1 MSRPRKSPQP
11 RHLSLSLLVLL
22 LGSAIAWITAA
33 AGESPA
39 DMQVPSQPGR
49 PLASRAREPAAL
61 LALQG
66 RLDSITAA
74 AHTPGCG
81 AAYAANKAQAWLN
94 FSEYAAAEQLPAAD
108 RAAGLRNAGALI
120 EGLERHADAE
130 HETPELPGSHHV
142 RDDLWQAVAAV
153 ERDGRVCA
161 APKMTAYCEVELAWM
176 DYEAGAGGRRHV
188 DPYVRI
194 AEDYCSSAIAA
205 QPLLPAP
212 SPAVAREPT
221 ASAAP
226 AAGVDGSATHATP
239 AAPVTVKSARED
251 LAVSVLFPHDRA
263 TPADIRPAGR
273 IALRRMARRLRSL
286 PVGTTITV
294 VGHADLTGHP
304 DYNLR
309 LSEQRARSVV
319 RELRLLG
326 VHGVR
331 IRIVAKGSSEPV
343 TQCPVYERAAD
354 RRRYLACLEPNRR
367 VVVHLVINP
376 KRPS

>member
-1 MSRPRKSPQP
+1 MTRPPK
-11 RHLSLSLLVLL
+11 HLLPHLRLSVLGWLLA
-22 LGSAIAWITAA
+22 GAIACATAA
-33 AGESPA
+33 AADSPA
-39 DMQVPSQPGR
+39 DVQVASQPGR
-49 PLASRAREPAAL
+49 PPGSRTREPAAL

-66 RLDSITAA
+66 RLDSIAA
-74 AHTPGCG
+74 AGNTPGCA

-108 RAAGLRNAGALI
+108 RAAGLRNADALI
-120 EGLERHADAE
+120 ESLERHADAA
-130 HETPELPGSHHV
+130 HETAELPGAHHV

-194 AEDYCSSAIAA
+194 AEDYCSSAISA
-205 QPLLPAP
+205 QPLPAP
-212 SPAVAREPT
+212 TEAH
-221 ASAAP
+221 ASGRSAAAP
-226 AAGVDGSATHATP
+226 APA
-239 AAPVTVKSARED
+239 AAPVPAQIPPED
-251 LAVSVLFPHDRA
+251 LAVTVLFPHNRA
-263 TPADIRPAGR
+263 TRADIRPAGR
-273 IALRRMARRLRSL
+273 IGLRRVARRLRSL
-286 PVGTTITV
+286 PAGTTITV

-319 RELRLLG
+319 RELRSLG
-326 VHGVR
+326 VQGVR
-331 IRIVAKGSSEPV
+331 MRIAAKGSSEPV
-343 TQCPVYERAAD
+343 TQCPVNDRTAD

-367 VVVHLVINP
+367 VVVHLVIP
-376 KRPS
+376 AR

>member
-1 MSRPRKSPQP
+1 MSRSRTHLQL
-11 RHLSLSLLVLL
+11 RHLRLSVLGLL
-22 LGSAIAWITAA
+22 LGSAIACATAA
-33 AGESPA
+33 AQESAA
-39 DMQVPSQPGR
+39 DVQVPSQPGR
-49 PLASRAREPAAL
+49 PLGSRTREPAAL

-74 AHTPGCG
+74 GNTPGCG
-81 AAYAANKAQAWLN
+81 AAYAAHKAQAWLN
-94 FSEYAAAEQLPAAD
+94 FAEYAAAEQLPAAD
-108 RAAGLRNAGALI
+108 RAAGLKNAGTLI
-120 EGLERHADAE
+120 DSLERHADAA
-130 HETPELPGSHHV
+130 HETSELPGARHV
-142 RDDLWQAVAAV
+142 RDDLWRAVAAV

-205 QPLLPAP
+205 QPLPAP
-212 SPAVAREPT
+212 SAAVARERAAPAT
-221 ASAAP
+221 DANGSATSAIPAAP
-226 AAGVDGSATHATP
+226 AA
-239 AAPVTVKSARED
+239 APVPAKTAPED
-251 LAVSVLFPHDRA
+251 LAVSVLFPHNRA
-263 TPADIRPAGR
+263 TRADIRPAGR

-286 PVGTTITV
+286 PAGTTLMV

-319 RELRLLG
+319 RELRSLG

-331 IRIVAKGSSEPV
+331 IRIIAKGSSEPV
-343 TQCPVYERAAD
+343 IQCRVNDQVAD

-376 KRPS
+376 R

>member
-1 MSRPRKSPQP
+1 MSRPRQHLRL
-11 RHLSLSLLVLL
+11 RHLRLSLLGVL
-22 LGSAIAWITAA
+22 LGSAIGCTAA
-33 AGESPA
+33 AAAESPA
-39 DMQVPSQPGR
+39 DVPVPSQPGR
-49 PLASRAREPAAL
+49 PLGSRTREPAAL

-74 AHTPGCG
+74 GNAPACA

-94 FSEYAAAEQLPAAD
+94 FSEYAAAERLPAAD
-108 RAAGLRNAGALI
+108 RAAGLRNADALI
-120 EGLERHADAE
+120 ESLERHANAA
-130 HETPELPGSHHV
+130 HQTPELPGAHRV

-194 AEDYCSSAIAA
+194 AEDYCSVAFAA
-205 QPLLPAP
+205 QLLPAP
-212 SPAVAREPT
+212 SPAVASE
-221 ASAAP
+221 SAAP
-226 AAGVDGSATHATP
+226 PGAGTRANAAAPP
-239 AAPVTVKSARED
+239 AAPVAAKTASED
-251 LAVSVLFPHDRA
+251 LAASVLFPHNRA
-263 TPADIRPAGR
+263 TRADIRPAGR
-273 IALRRMARRLRSL
+273 VALRRMATRLRSL
-286 PVGTTITV
+286 PAGATLMV

-319 RELRLLG
+319 RELRMLG
-326 VHGVR
+326 VRGVR

-343 TQCPVYERAAD
+343 TQCPVYDAAD
-354 RRRYLACLEPNRR
+354 RRRYLTCLEPNRR

-376 KRPS
+376 R

>member
-1 MSRPRKSPQP
+1 MSRPRQHLRL
-11 RHLSLSLLVLL
+11 RHLRLSLLGLL
-22 LGSAIAWITAA
+22 LASAIACAAPA
-33 AGESPA
+33 AGESHA
-39 DMQVPSQPGR
+39 DVQVPSQPGR
-49 PLASRAREPAAL
+49 PPGSRTREPAAL
-61 LALQG
+61 LALRG

-74 AHTPGCG
+74 GNAPGCD
-81 AAYAANKAQAWLN
+81 ATYAANKAQAWLN
-94 FSEYAAAEQLPAAD
+94 FSQYAAAERLPVAD

-120 EGLERHADAE
+120 ESLERHVDAA
-130 HETPELPGSHHV
+130 HQTPELPGAHRV

-194 AEDYCSSAIAA
+194 AEDYCSVAFAA
-205 QPLLPAP
+205 QPLPPP
-212 SPAVAREPT
+212 SPAVASE
-221 ASAAP
+221 SAAAP
-226 AAGVDGSATHATP
+226 SGAGTRANAAAPP
-239 AAPVTVKSARED
+239 AAPVAAKTASED
-251 LAVSVLFPHDRA
+251 LAVSVLFPHNRA
-263 TPADIRPAGR
+263 TRADIRPAGL

-286 PVGTTITV
+286 PAGATIMV

-326 VHGVR
+326 VRGVR
-331 IRIVAKGSSEPV
+331 LRIVAKGSSEPV
-343 TQCPVYERAAD
+343 TQCPVYDAAD

-376 KRPS
+376 R

>member
-1 MSRPRKSPQP
+1 MSRSSTHLQL
-11 RHLSLSLLVLL
+11 RHLRLRLLGFA
-22 LGSAIAWITAA
+22 LGSAIACAA
-33 AGESPA
+33 AGAGEPPA
-39 DMQVPSQPGR
+39 DVQVPSQPGR
-49 PLASRAREPAAL
+49 PLGSRTREPAAL

-74 AHTPGCG
+74 ANAPGCG
-81 AAYAANKAQAWLN
+81 AVYAANKAQAWLN

-108 RAAGLRNAGALI
+108 RTAGLRNAAALI
-120 EGLERHADAE
+120 ESLERHADAT
-130 HETPELPGSHHV
+130 HETPELPGAHRV

-205 QPLLPAP
+205 RPLPAP
-212 SPAVAREPT
+212 S
-221 ASAAP
+221 AAI
-226 AAGVDGSATHATP
+226 AHELATP
-239 AAPVTVKSARED
+239 AADTDGSGSVATAAAPPAAPAPAKAAPED
-251 LAVSVLFPHDRA
+251 LAVTVLFPHNRA
-263 TPADIRPAGR
+263 RRADIRPAGR
-273 IALRRMARRLRSL
+273 SELRRLAGRLSSL
-286 PVGTTITV
+286 PAGTTITV

-319 RELRLLG
+319 QELRRLG

-331 IRIVAKGSSEPV
+331 IRIAARGSSVPV
-343 TQCPVYERAAD
+343 IECPLNDRVAD

-367 VVVHLVINP
+367 VVVHLVINSP
-376 KRPS
+376 GR

>member
-1 MSRPRKSPQP
+1 MSRPGKQP
-11 RHLSLSLLVLL
+11 RLRHLRLRLLALL
-22 LGSAIAWITAA
+22 LGSAIACAA
-33 AGESPA
+33 AAAAVSPA
-39 DMQVPSQPGR
+39 DLQVPSQPGR
-49 PLASRAREPAAL
+49 PLGSRTREPAAL

-74 AHTPGCG
+74 ENAPECG
-81 AAYAANKAQAWLN
+81 AVYAANKAQAWLN
-94 FSEYAAAEQLPAAD
+94 FSAYAAAEQLPAAD
-108 RAAGLRNAGALI
+108 RAAGLRNATALI
-120 EGLERHADAE
+120 ESLERHANAA
-130 HETPELPGSHHV
+130 HETPELPGAHHV

-205 QPLLPAP
+205 QPLPAP
-212 SPAVAREPT
+212 TPGVARELAAPPT
-221 ASAAP
+221 DADGSGSVAATAAP
-226 AAGVDGSATHATP
+226 AAAPPPAK
-239 AAPVTVKSARED
+239 AAPED
-251 LAVSVLFPHDRA
+251 LAVTVLFPHNRA
-263 TPADIRPAGR
+263 TRADIRPAGR
-273 IALRRMARRLRSL
+273 SELRRMARRLRSL
-286 PVGTTITV
+286 PAGTTITV

-319 RELRLLG
+319 RELRGLG

-331 IRIVAKGSSEPV
+331 IRVAAKGSSVPV
-343 TQCPVYERAAD
+343 IECPLNDRVAD

-367 VVVHLVINP
+367 VVVHLVIDAQ
-376 KRPS
+376 